1 MRAGSRE
8 TVGAPAFRGKFMLD
22 SIPASHAG
30 EFNAPADV
38 PQVVRHQPVFSG
50 RAGEYFGI
58 WFVNLLLSVLTLG
71 IYSAWAKVRT
81 ERYFYAHTTLAG
93 AGFDY
98 LASPI
103 AILKGRLI
111 AYAFVV
117 ALVVSSKF
125 MPVLYFLL
133 LLALGLVMPV
143 LMTWS
148 LRFRARNSA
157 WRGLSFRFDNDP
169 GEAYGPFMLWPWLS
183 GITLSLLY
191 PAMKRRQHAFVVEGH
206 RFGTKRFRFSGTTGQ
221 YLPAYLTALGCGVAA
236 ILALSMAIGAA
247 AMVGKGNEAGKAALG
262 GAMVAIFLGFYVAFF
277 ALLVLIRVR
286 YINLMWNNTSLA
298 GHKFVS
304 TLRVRDMWWLYA
316 SNLVA
321 IVCTLG
327 LAVPWAMI
335 RLARYRANHFALD
348 ARGDFDEFV
357 AASETRA
364 GAAGAELVDA
374 LDMGLDIGL

>member
-1 MRAGSRE
+1 
-8 TVGAPAFRGKFMLD
+8 MLD
-22 SIPASHAG
+22 STPASPAG
-30 EFNAPADV
+30 DFNAPADV
-38 PQVVRHQPVFSG
+38 PQVVRHRPVFSG
-50 RAGEYFGI
+50 RTGEYFGI
-58 WFVNLLLSVLTLG
+58 WFVNLLLGIVTLG

-93 AGFDY
+93 ASFDY

-111 AYAFVV
+111 AYAVV
-117 ALVVSSKF
+117 LVLAVSSKF
-125 MPVLYFLL
+125 MPALYLL
-133 LLALGLVMPV
+133 LLLVLGLVMPV
-143 LMTWS
+143 LITWS

-206 RFGTKRFRFSGTTGQ
+206 RYGTRRFRFDGTTGQ
-221 YLPAYLTALGCGVAA
+221 YLTAYLIALGCGIAA
-236 ILALSMAIGAA
+236 VVLFSMAIGG
-247 AMVGKGNEAGKAALG
+247 AMVASKGAEASKAALG
-262 GAMVAIFLGFYVAFF
+262 GAMIVVFLGFYAAFF
-277 ALLVLIRVR
+277 ALLVFLRVR
-286 YINLMWNNTSLA
+286 YANLLWNNTSLA

-304 TLRVRDMWWLYA
+304 TVRVRDMWWLYA

-321 IVCTLG
+321 IICTLG

-335 RLARYRANHFALD
+335 RLARYRAAHFALD

-357 AASETRA
+357 AASESRA